1 VPEANFDQEPR
12 MTAQASASA
21 AALAS
26 TDLFDPVQLGPYTLA
41 NRIVMAPLTRSRATD
56 DGVPGE
62 LQATY
67 YAQRASAGLIVSE
80 ATNISAQGKG
90 YIRTPGIWTKEQV
103 EGWKLTTKAVHD
115 KGGRIFLQLWHVG
128 RVSHPDLQPGGAL
141 PVAPSAVPAE
151 NQQAY
156 TYEGFKPMVTP
167 RALETD
173 EIPGIVA
180 DYAHAAECAKEAGF
194 DGVEIHSANGY
205 LLQQFLSD
213 KTNKRTDRYGGSIE
227 NRTRIVVEVVVAVTK
242 VWGGDRVGI
251 RLSPLTKF
259 ADIGDSNPQPVYLS
273 LIEQLN
279 PLGLAYIHV
288 IEGDTGGERHP
299 AGGFDLQKLRRAFN
313 GLYIANNNY
322 TLELAL
328 EARAKNFA
336 DLICFGRPFISNPD
350 LVERLRRGAQLSAA
364 DPNTFYAG
372 EEKGYIDY
380 PAMDIGAR

>member
-1 VPEANFDQEPR
+1 MSQSR
-12 MTAQASASA
+12 A
-21 AALAS
+21 AVAAEQS
-26 TDLFDPVQLGPYTLA
+26 DLFDPVQLGPYRLA
-41 NRIVMAPLTRSRATD
+41 NRIVMAPLTRSRAD
-56 DGVPGE
+56 DAGVPGE

-67 YAQRASAGLIVSE
+67 YAQRASAGLIIAE
-80 ATNISAQGKG
+80 ATNITAQGKG
-90 YIRTPGIWTKEQV
+90 YIRTPGIWSPEQV

-115 KGGRIFLQLWHVG
+115 KGGRIYLQLWHVG

-141 PVAPSAVPAE
+141 PVAPSAVRAE

-156 TYEGFKPMVTP
+156 TYDGFKPLETP

-180 DYAHAAECAKEAGF
+180 DYAHAAKCAMEAGF
-194 DGVEIHSANGY
+194 DGVEIHAANGY

-227 NRTRIVVEVVVAVTK
+227 NRTRIVVEVVDAVTK

-259 ADIGDSNPQPVYLS
+259 ADIGDSNPEPVYLS
-273 LIEQLN
+273 LIEQIN
-279 PLGLAYIHV
+279 PYNLAYIHV

-313 GLYIANNNY
+313 GLYMANNNY
-322 TLELAL
+322 TLELAI
-328 EARAKNFA
+328 EAREKNLA

-350 LVERLRRGAQLSAA
+350 LVARLRSGAALTPP
-364 DPNTFYAG
+364 DPDTFYAG
-372 EEKGYIDY
+372 EAHGYTDY
-380 PAMDIGAR
+380 PAL

>member
-1 VPEANFDQEPR
+1 MPKPN
-12 MTAQASASA
+12 SA
-21 AALAS
+21 AMAAAK
-26 TDLFDPVQLGPYTLA
+26 TDLFDPVHLGPYKLS
-41 NRIVMAPLTRSRATD
+41 NRIVMAPLTRSRAD
-56 DGVPGE
+56 DEGVPGE

-67 YAQRASAGLIVSE
+67 YAQRASAGLVITE

-90 YIRTPGIWTKEQV
+90 YIRTPGIWSPEQL
-103 EGWKLTTKAVHD
+103 EGWKQTTSAVHA

-141 PVAPSAVPAE
+141 PVAPSAVRAE
-151 NQQAY
+151 GQQAY
-156 TYEGFKPMVTP
+156 TYEGFKPLVTP
-167 RALETD
+167 RALETA

-180 DYAHAAECAKEAGF
+180 DYAHGAKCAKEAGF

-213 KTNKRTDRYGGSIE
+213 KTNKRTDQYGGSIE
-227 NRTRIVVEVVVAVTK
+227 NRTRLVVEIVDAVTK
-242 VWGGDRVGI
+242 VWSSDRVGI

-259 ADIGDSNPQPVYLS
+259 SDIGDSNPEPLYLS
-273 LIEQLN
+273 LIEQIN
-279 PLGLAYIHV
+279 PFRLAYIHV

-313 GLYIANNNY
+313 GLYMANNNY
-322 TLELAL
+322 DLELAI
-328 EARAKNFA
+328 EARAKNLA

-350 LVERLRRGAQLSAA
+350 LVERLRSGAPLAKP

-372 EEKGYIDY
+372 EAQGYTDY
-380 PAMDIGAR
+380 PAL

>member
-1 VPEANFDQEPR
+1 MSQSR
-12 MTAQASASA
+12 A
-21 AALAS
+21 AVAAEQS
-26 TDLFDPVQLGPYTLA
+26 DLFDPVQLGPYRLA
-41 NRIVMAPLTRSRATD
+41 NRIVMAPLTRSRAD
-56 DGVPGE
+56 DAGVPGE

-67 YAQRASAGLIVSE
+67 YAQRASAGLIIAE
-80 ATNISAQGKG
+80 ATNITAQGKG
-90 YIRTPGIWTKEQV
+90 YMRTPGIWSPEQV

-141 PVAPSAVPAE
+141 PVAPSAVCAE

-156 TYEGFKPMVTP
+156 TYDGFKPLETP

-180 DYAHAAECAKEAGF
+180 DYAHAAKCAMEAGF
-194 DGVEIHSANGY
+194 DGVEVHAANGY

-227 NRTRIVVEVVVAVTK
+227 NRTRIVVEVVDAVTK

-259 ADIGDSNPQPVYLS
+259 ADIGDSNPEPVYLS
-273 LIEQLN
+273 LIEQINRYNLS
-279 PLGLAYIHV
+279 YIHV
-288 IEGDTGGERHP
+288 IEGDTGGDRTP
-299 AGGFDLQKLRRAFN
+299 AGGFDLQKLRHAFN
-313 GLYIANNNY
+313 GLYMANNNY
-322 TLELAL
+322 TLELAI
-328 EARAKNFA
+328 EAREKNLA

-350 LVERLRRGAQLSAA
+350 LVARLRSGATLAPA

-372 EEKGYIDY
+372 EAHGYIDY
-380 PAMDIGAR
+380 PAL

>member
-1 VPEANFDQEPR
+1 
-12 MTAQASASA
+12 MTAQSSA
-21 AALAS
+21 APALAA
-26 TDLFDPVQLGPYTLA
+26 TDLFDPVVLGPYTLA
-41 NRIVMAPLTRSRATD
+41 NRIVMAPLTRSRADD

-67 YAQRASAGLIVSE
+67 YGQRASAGLIVTE

-90 YIRTPGIWTKEQV
+90 YIRTPGIWTPEQV
-103 EGWKLTTKAVHD
+103 AGWKLTTKAVHD

-128 RVSHPDLQPGGAL
+128 RISHPDMQAGGVL
-141 PVAPSAVPAE
+141 PVAPSAVRPE

-156 TYEGFKPMVTP
+156 THEGFKPVPTP

-180 DYAHAAECAKEAGF
+180 DYAHAAQCALDAGF

-213 KTNKRTDRYGGSIE
+213 KTNKRTDRYGGRIE
-227 NRTRIVVEVVVAVTK
+227 NRTRIVVEVVEAVTR

-259 ADIGDSNPQPVYLS
+259 ADIGDSNPEPVYLS
-273 LIEQLN
+273 LIEQIN

-288 IEGDTGGERHP
+288 IEGDTQGERHP

-322 TLELAL
+322 DLELAL
-328 EARAKNFA
+328 EARAKNLA
-336 DLICFGRPFISNPD
+336 DLICFGRPFIANPD
-350 LVERLRRGAQLSAA
+350 LVARLRTGAPLAQP
-364 DPNTFYAG
+364 DPATFYAG
-372 EEKGYIDY
+372 EAKGYIDY
-380 PAMDIGAR
+380 PQMA